1 MEMSPGQQKAL
12 FAVVVLILIGL
23 GAYLVI
29 PATRS
34 GSRAT
39 AGASPGGHPA
49 SAATTPA
56 GTSGSSAPT
65 AVSSSGTPAVN
76 IYGWLPFTQ
85 QDLASAAT
93 AATQFGTDYETWSY
107 TETATAYT
115 GKMAGVVTSELAQTL
130 QNAYSTLGVAQVRS
144 SQKQVSAGGAVI
156 DTLRAFGSA
165 SITFVV
171 TATQHLAST
180 KGTSNTTTQYAVTV
194 TQTGGTWQV
203 NDIEPATAGNT

>member
-1 MEMSPGQQKAL
+1 MEMSSGQQKAL

-29 PATRS
+29 PATRP
-34 GSRAT
+34 GSRGT
-39 AGASPGGHPA
+39 AGASPSVRPA
-49 SAATTPA
+49 SAATPA
-56 GTSGSSAPT
+56 GTSGSSAPA

-85 QDLASAAT
+85 QDLASAAA

-107 TETATAYT
+107 TESAAAYT

-130 QNAYSTLGVAQVRS
+130 KNAYSTLGVAQVRS
-144 SQKQVSAGGAVI
+144 SQKQVSAGSAVI
-156 DTLRAFGSA
+156 DTLRTFGSA

-171 TATQHLAST
+171 TAAERLAST

-194 TQTGGTWQV
+194 TQNGGAWQV

>member
-1 MEMSPGQQKAL
+1 MEMSPGQQKGL

-34 GSRAT
+34 GSRVT
-39 AGASPGGHPA
+39 AGASPSGQPP
-49 SAATTPA
+49 SAVTTPA
-56 GTSGSSAPT
+56 GKSGSSAPT
-65 AVSSSGTPAVN
+65 AVSSSGTSAVN

-85 QDLASAAT
+85 QDLASAAV

-107 TETATAYT
+107 TESAAAYT
-115 GKMAGVVTSELAQTL
+115 GKMAGVVTSQLAQTL
-130 QNAYSTLGVAQVRS
+130 RNAYSTLGVAQVRS
-144 SQKQVSAGGAVI
+144 SQKQVSVGSAVI
-156 DTLRAFGSA
+156 VSLRAFGSA

-171 TATQHLAST
+171 TAAERLAST